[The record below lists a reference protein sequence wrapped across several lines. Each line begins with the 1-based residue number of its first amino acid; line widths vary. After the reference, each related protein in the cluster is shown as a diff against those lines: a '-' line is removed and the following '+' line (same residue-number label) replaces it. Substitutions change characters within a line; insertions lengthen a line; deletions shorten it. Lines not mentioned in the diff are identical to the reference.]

1 MMSNNLKKNTE
12 VIKFIKQPT
21 TASQKFCNALKR
33 LQDTAL
39 IMYTEIKMSLC
50 ISDQNKTL
58 LKYYANWHSTKCC
71 SCNLYNMYYCLS
83 YFTVIGFADIK
94 IKRN

>member
-1 MMSNNLKKNTE
+1 MMSNNLKNTE
-12 VIKFIKQPT
+12 VIKFIKQLT
-21 TASQKFCNALKR
+21 TASQKFCNTLKS

-39 IMYTEIKMSLC
+39 IMYIEIKMSLC

-58 LKYYANWHSTKCC
+58 LKHYANWHNTKCC
-71 SCNLYNMYYCLS
+71 GCNLYNMYYCLS
-83 YFTVIGFADIK
+83 YFTVIDFGEMK